1 MRQKIISLF
10 LTTAMLSGLMPTA
23 FSEEIA
29 DGAYTGY
36 EVSALEELSTVEPA
50 ESESTFGNDGATLDV
65 MTLEE
70 DYSGYNRVASGSC
83 GEALTWTLYDEGTLV
98 ISGSGAMKGYTSS
111 SRPTWNTYAA
121 SIRKVIIGDGVTEI
135 GKFAF
140 YNDKY
145 ITDVVIGNG
154 VKIIREKAFQAA
166 AVLKN
171 VSWGTAIEVIEKN
184 AFNNCKVL
192 TDIILPD
199 TTKTVGASAFEGCE
213 AVEALTLGKS
223 IESIGASAFKNTKLL
238 KEINYKAANVT
249 DFTASNYVFYNAGI
263 SAEGI
268 KLTFSEDVMKIP
280 AYAFYVSNYPPNITE
295 VTIGGNVAEIRT
307 RAFDGCKYM
316 TDLKIGNG
324 VKVIADKAFNA
335 CIKLTNVTWGT
346 AIENIG
352 NNVFYGCKAME
363 SIILPDTTKTVGT
376 SAFEGCEAVK
386 TLTLGK
392 SIESIGAGA
401 FRNTRMLEEINY
413 RAVNVADLTSSSAL
427 FYYAGYNKDGIKL
440 TVDDGVLRIPA
451 YMFYVSGST
460 YAPKIT
466 EVTIGNGV
474 TEIGTRAFDTC
485 KYMTGL
491 VIGNSVK
498 TIGEKAFYACSK
510 LQNTTWGTAIEEVGK
525 EAFKNCSLLSTVVL
539 PDTIKTVGVS
549 AFEGCSAVVTLTVGE
564 NAEAIGDR
572 AFYNL
577 KALEEICW
585 KAANVSDFLSTS
597 SLFYYAGIDKDGI
610 NLTFGDKVKR
620 IPAYTFYVSG
630 SNTPKIKNVIIPEN
644 VIEIGDYAFNS
655 CKYITGLVLEDGV
668 TTIGTRAFYNCA
680 AITNVTVPDSVTSI
694 GAYAFSGCKALTEA
708 ALGNGCAT
716 IPESCFANCTVLE
729 KLVIPDSVK
738 TIEANAFSGTAKNKE
753 VYLESVQSWFD
764 MSFAELYAFPLAYG
778 GSLYVNGE
786 LLTELVIPEGVTEI
800 GKYVV
805 DIDSVKSVTIP
816 ESVTHIADGA
826 FQSCNSLEKIV
837 FKGGNIT
844 FGSNVFWQ
852 YHQIKEIHIP
862 SADFWFGLDF
872 GTSSYSN
879 PMYAGSVGLYVD
891 GEPLATV
898 EIPDGTEAVRD
909 YALYNCPTVE
919 NVVIP
924 DSVTSIGYMAF
935 AECENLKSV
944 TIGKGVTSIGNY
956 AFQNAV
962 NLEKINWNAQN
973 ASDLS
978 SSSFIFDNGGT
989 EKDGIT
995 LICGEGVKRIPAY
1008 AFFAD
1013 AYHYYP
1019 NITSIRLPKGFESF
1033 GSYAFNT
1040 MDTLTDIYFGG
1051 TKEEWATVSKGS
1063 YNSAVSNA
1071 TMHYNAIGGSDGD
1084 DGNYGEG
1091 GSVNDTVT
1099 WFCKDGVLTI
1109 SGTGAMNDYTNSS
1122 YSEWNSLRSTIKEVI
1137 IEDGIT
1143 HIGNNSF
1150 GAITSLEK
1158 ITIADSVTTIGNSA
1172 FQNCSSLTEAV
1183 ISDNVTS
1190 VGAYAFSGC
1199 TSLASLTIGK
1209 NVTAIGTYAFNE
1221 TNALT
1226 EIYYNAKN
1234 LSDLSSY
1241 NYVFGYSGS
1250 TSDGIKLVIGDEV
1263 ERIPAN
1269 IFNPNPYN
1277 GTYQT
1282 VIDINEVTIP
1292 ESVTSIGTDA
1302 FCIGTVDTVRIP
1314 SVEKWVQIAF
1324 ANGGANPLKNAE
1336 NLYVNGVKIEDT
1348 LEIGEN
1354 VTEVNAYAFY
1364 GFEGIKELV
1373 IGEQVDFIGN
1383 GAFYGMRK
1391 LSKIC
1396 WNAKNVA
1403 DFAKNNTVF
1412 SSAGVDITGTE
1423 VLFGEGVERV
1433 PAYAFNPYEGSYTPN
1448 VATVKIPES
1457 VKSIGKNA
1465 FNFQSTLSK
1474 VYIDDLAAWC
1484 NIEFGDYYANPLY
1497 YASEL
1502 YVNNVLANSDI
1513 VIDGTQKIGAYA
1525 FYGFE
1530 GLGCVTIGK
1539 SVKTIGD
1546 YAFAYCTG
1554 LSKINYNAVNMEDLT
1569 SSSRIFYNS
1578 QNADGVELVIG
1589 EGVTRIGEYMF
1600 SALSKFTSV
1609 TIPASVKEFANV
1621 AFASGSTIEEVFI
1634 PSLNSWCMTTFANGN
1649 SNPLCYA
1656 KELYI
1661 DGKKTDG
1668 RIVIDDSIKAV
1679 SKYAF
1684 YGFRGITALE
1694 LPGSIES
1701 IENNA
1706 FSYCTNLTDLIFKGD
1721 SFKKIGNS
1729 CFYNCNAIARIYI
1742 DSLKDWCETDFTS
1755 NYSMLN
1761 NIPAL
1766 YADGEA
1772 VTGNVTIP
1780 EGTTEIGAYAFGGYK
1795 GITSVTI
1802 PDSVTYIGS
1811 NAFSNCTEMTSVA
1824 VGNGVMTV
1832 GSNAFYNCS
1841 KLNGVYIK
1849 DLDSWCGISF
1859 GGSYSNP
1866 LRYAGVLYENYNI
1879 VNRVNFP
1886 EGMVAVNPYTF
1897 DHCKFITSVT
1907 LPDGIESIGK
1917 YAFDSCTNL
1926 KDITFT
1932 SSVTDIY
1939 DYAFNGCSA
1948 LADVYYHGDYEHYS
1962 DIYIRST
1969 GNSYIKNATVNY
1981 MSLDD
1986 TCGDNLTWSVDE
1998 NGLMKIS
2005 GTGAMKDY
2013 ESASDTPWYYVRSSI
2028 KAIAIDE
2035 GVTSIGKNA
2044 FGDAMNLLMAQIPES
2059 VEEIGLYSFAGTE
2072 KLTDIY
2078 YGGTQEKWD
2087 RMNEAMTELE
2097 ASYVKCDSGR
2107 GNVIAGGTCGD
2118 GAAWMVDE
2126 AYSLVIGGTGYV
2138 SSEPWSGMKD
2148 SIKEI
2153 IIGDGITEMNDYIL
2167 QIYKNV
2173 EAVTIGKNMNS
2184 FDVMPAMFNGA
2195 YSLKTLYWNA
2205 TNLEELKTI
2214 DSYYGAFLKDA
2225 GRDSG
2230 GFDIIFG
2237 DGVLEINNAFK
2248 NTMYINKVFIPA
2260 SVKAV
2265 NIPKKDIKEVH
2276 IESLDAWC
2284 SIDFSSDRVNPI
2296 SNGCG
2301 LYIGGELLR
2310 GDITIGENTN
2320 AVSDYAFMNYPYITG
2335 VTLTDNV
2342 TAVGEKAFYGCS
2354 ELATFTAGD
2363 ALEVIGEYAF
2373 GGCEKLSLIEIMNV
2387 GSIGAYAFVGC
2398 TSIEEVELGKDV
2410 TEITQGCFSGCN
2422 ALKTV
2427 TFTENIT
2434 KLSSS
2439 AFMGCTSLSDIYYG
2453 GSIAEWEKLGV
2464 TGSSINNATIH
2475 YNYTDDTLIDYGTC
2489 GENVSWTIS
2498 RAGTLTISGTGP
2510 IVDFATR
2517 YNDWLDVTELV
2528 VEEGVTA
2535 IPDKLFYDHHN
2546 LEKVTIA
2553 GSVKVIGEQAFDY
2566 CEKLTEVSL
2575 DYGIEEFK
2583 EAVFGNCT
2591 ALKEITIPGSI
2602 RVMDYNSFTGCESL
2616 EKVVIEEGVPYIYN
2630 DTFHS
2635 CTALKE
2641 VSIPESVKEIGTAA
2655 FGYCTALEAVNYA
2668 GTAEKFDTIDI
2679 DDGNKSLVYAYKN
2692 GAVYTGNGKC
2702 GDSLEWAIESD
2713 GTLRISG
2720 IGEMYDFDIAD
2731 AALPWYKL
2739 GNNVKRIVIENTVTS
2754 IGAYTFWLCFNAEE
2768 IVIGNGVSRIGAYII
2783 GNCDKAERIFYI
2795 GDEQAWKEIDIAAHN
2810 PYLLNRKIHI
2820 LDREMNFD
2828 EEENMIFVNSGIDV
2842 GEVIVLAALYD
2853 KSGDML
2859 GVKYVKADISKG
2871 ITSLESPI
2879 ADYLGAFR
2887 VKILGWENLDT
2898 MKSALICSDYELE

>member
-50 ESESTFGNDGATLDV
+50 ESESTLGNDRATFDV

-70 DYSGYNRVASGSC
+70 DYSGYNQVASGSC

-98 ISGSGAMKGYTSS
+98 ISGSGAMKGYASN

-121 SIRKVIIGDGVTEI
+121 SIRKVIISDGVTEI

-145 ITDVVIGNG
+145 ITDVVIGSG
-154 VKIIREKAFQAA
+154 VKTIREKAFQGA

-171 VSWGTAIEVIEKN
+171 VSWGAAIEVIEKN
-184 AFNNCKVL
+184 AFYNCKVL

-213 AVEALTLGKS
+213 AVEALTLGKI
-223 IESIGASAFKNTKLL
+223 IESIGASAFRNTKML
-238 KEINYKAANVT
+238 KEINYKAANVA
-249 DFTASNYVFYNAGI
+249 DFTTSNYVFYNAGI
-263 SAEGI
+263 STEGI

-280 AYAFYVSNYPPNITE
+280 AYAFYVNGSTYAPKITE
-295 VTIGGNVAEIRT
+295 VTIGNGVTEIGT

-376 SAFEGCEAVK
+376 SAFDGCEAVK

-401 FRNTRMLEEINY
+401 FKNTKMLEEINY

-451 YMFYVSGST
+451 YMFYANGST

-466 EVTIGNGV
+466 EVTIGNDV
-474 TEIGTRAFDTC
+474 TEIGTRAFDAC

-577 KALEEICW
+577 KALNEIYW

-620 IPAYTFYVSG
+620 IPAYMFYVSG
-630 SNTPKIKNVIIPEN
+630 SYTPKIKNVIIPEN

-655 CKYITGLVLEDGV
+655 CKYITGLVIEDGV

-708 ALGNGCAT
+708 TLGNGCAT

-738 TIEANAFSGTAKNKE
+738 TIEANAFSGAAKNKE

-786 LLTELVIPEGVTEI
+786 LLTELVVPEGVTEI
-800 GKYVV
+800 GKYVMSV
-805 DIDSVKSVTIP
+805 DSVKSVTIP
-816 ESVTHIADGA
+816 KSVTYIADGA
-826 FQSCNSLEKIV
+826 FQSSNSLEKIV

-872 GTSSYSN
+872 GSSRYSN

-891 GEPLATV
+891 GEPLKTI
-898 EIPDGTEAVRD
+898 EIPEGTEAVKE
-909 YALYNCPTVE
+909 YALYKCPTVE

-924 DSVTSIGYMAF
+924 DSVTAIGNMAF
-935 AECENLKSV
+935 AECTNLKSV
-944 TIGKGVTSIGNY
+944 TIGSGVTTIGDY

-962 NLEKINWNAQN
+962 NLEEINWNAEN
-973 ASDLS
+973 VSDLS
-978 SSSFIFDNGGT
+978 SSSFIFDNGGI

-1234 LSDLSSY
+1234 VSDLSSY

-1250 TSDGIKLVIGDEV
+1250 TSGGIKLVIGEGV

-1277 GTYQT
+1277 STYQT

-1302 FCIGTVDTVRIP
+1302 FCISTVDTVRIK
-1314 SVEKWVQIAF
+1314 SLEKWVGINF
-1324 ANGGANPLKNAE
+1324 ANGGANPLKDAE
-1336 NLYVNGVKIEDT
+1336 SLYVDGVKVEA
-1348 LEIGEN
+1348 LEIGGN
-1354 VTEVNAYAFY
+1354 VTSVNAYAFY
-1364 GFEGIKELV
+1364 DFEGIKELTV
-1373 IGEQVDFIGN
+1373 GENVSYVGDS
-1383 GAFYGMRK
+1383 AFYGMRK
-1391 LSKIC
+1391 LEKIN
-1396 WNAKNVA
+1396 WNAVNVSDFTKNS
-1403 DFAKNNTVF
+1403 NVF
-1412 SSAGVDITGTE
+1412 KYAGLDTTGAAVSFGEAVESIPAYMFYSANSNITE
-1423 VLFGEGVERV
+1423 VTISSGVTD
-1433 PAYAFNPYEGSYTPN
+1433 AGS
-1448 VATVKIPES
+1448 
-1457 VKSIGKNA
+1457 NA
-1465 FNFQSTLSK
+1465 FYYLSTLSK
-1474 VYIDDLAAWC
+1474 VYTDDLEAWC
-1484 NIEFGDYYANPLY
+1484 GIEFADYYANPLY
-1497 YASEL
+1497 YATEF
-1502 YVNNVLANSDI
+1502 YVDNVLVNSNV
-1513 VIDGTQKIGAYA
+1513 VIDSAEKIGAYA
-1525 FYGFE
+1525 FYGFK
-1530 GLGCVTIGK
+1530 GLNGITIGA
-1539 SVKTIGD
+1539 SVKKIGN
-1546 YAFAYCTG
+1546 YAFAYCPG
-1554 LSKINYNAVNMEDLT
+1554 LSKINYNAVNAEDLT

-1578 QNADGVELVIG
+1578 QNTDGVELVIG
-1589 EGVTRIGEYMF
+1589 NGVARIPQYMF
-1600 SALSKFTSV
+1600 ASLSKYTSV
-1609 TIPASVKEFANV
+1609 MIPASVKEFANV
-1621 AFASGSTIEEVFI
+1621 AFASGSIIEEVYI
-1634 PSLNSWCMTTFANGN
+1634 QSLNSWCMTTFVNGY

-1684 YGFRGITALE
+1684 YGFKGLTALE
-1694 LPGSIES
+1694 LSDGIES
-1701 IENNA
+1701 IGNDA
-1706 FSYCTNLTDLIFKGD
+1706 FSYCTNLTDLIFKGE
-1721 SFKKIGNS
+1721 SFKRIGNS

-1761 NIPAL
+1761 NILAL

-1811 NAFSNCTEMTSVA
+1811 NAFANCTEMTSVA
-1824 VGNGVMTV
+1824 VGSGVMTV

-1866 LRYAGVLYENYNI
+1866 LRYAGVLYENYDI

-1886 EGMVAVNPYTF
+1886 EGMLAVNPYTF

-1917 YAFDSCTNL
+1917 YAFDNCTNL

-1939 DYAFNGCSA
+1939 DYAFNGCTA
-1948 LADVYYHGDYEHYS
+1948 FKDVYYYGDYEHYR

-1981 MSLDD
+1981 MTLDD
-1986 TCGDNLTWSVDE
+1986 TCGDNLTWSVDA
-1998 NGLMKIS
+1998 NGVMRIS
-2005 GTGAMKDY
+2005 GTGAMRDY
-2013 ESASDTPWYYVRSSI
+2013 ESASDAPWYYVRSSI
-2028 KAIAIDE
+2028 KVLAIDE

-2044 FGDAMNLLMAQIPES
+2044 FGDATNLLMAQIPGS
-2059 VEEIGLYSFAGTE
+2059 IEEIGLYAFSGTARLTDVYFGGTE
-2072 KLTDIY
+2072 EEFGRLT
-2078 YGGTQEKWD
+2078 
-2087 RMNEAMTELE
+2087 EAMTELE
-2097 ASYVKCDSGR
+2097 APYVICDSGR
-2107 GNVIAGGTCGD
+2107 GNISAGGAVGD
-2118 GAAWMVDE
+2118 GAAWMTDSS
-2126 AYSLVIGGTGYV
+2126 YSLVIGGTGYV
-2138 SSEPWSGMKD
+2138 SSEPWSSMKD

-2153 IIGDGITEMNDYIL
+2153 IIGDGITGMYDYML
-2167 QIYKNV
+2167 QIYINV
-2173 EAVTIGKNMNS
+2173 ESVTIGKNMNS
-2184 FDVMPAMFNGA
+2184 FETMPAMFNGA

-2205 TNLEELKTI
+2205 TNLEELETI

-2237 DGVLEINNAFK
+2237 DGVLEINNTFK
-2248 NTMYINKVFIPA
+2248 NNMYINNVYIPA
-2260 SVKAV
+2260 SVKRV
-2265 NIPKKDIKEVH
+2265 NIPKDNIKEVH
-2276 IESLDAWC
+2276 IENLDAWC
-2284 SIDFSSDRVNPI
+2284 SIDFKDKRANPI
-2296 SNGCG
+2296 SNGAKLFADG
-2301 LYIGGELLR
+2301 KAAE
-2310 GDITIGENTN
+2310 GDITIGENITY
-2320 AVSDYAFMNYPYITG
+2320 VSDFAFANYPYIKG
-2335 VTLTDNV
+2335 VAFADNITYVGKEAFSGCNELT
-2342 TAVGEKAFYGCS
+2342 A
-2354 ELATFTAGD
+2354 FTAD
-2363 ALEVIGEYAF
+2363 SLETIGEYAF
-2373 GGCEKLSLIEIMNV
+2373 NGCEKLTAIDIKNV
-2387 GSIGAYAFVGC
+2387 TTIGANAFSGC
-2398 TSIEEVELGKDV
+2398 TSIEEVEFGNDV
-2410 TEITQGCFSGCN
+2410 TEIPQNCFAGCT
-2422 ALKTV
+2422 ALKEV
-2427 TFTENIT
+2427 TFTENVT
-2434 KLSSS
+2434 KLNSS

-2489 GENVSWTIS
+2489 GENVSWTLS
-2498 RAGTLTISGTGP
+2498 KAGVLTISGTGP

-2528 VEEGVTA
+2528 VEEGLTA
-2535 IPDKLFYDHHN
+2535 IPDHLFYNHHN

-2575 DYGIEEFK
+2575 GYGIEEFK
-2583 EAVFGNCT
+2583 EAVFGDCT

-2630 DTFHS
+2630 DAFIY

-2641 VSIPESVKEIGTAA
+2641 VTIPESVKSIGVAA
-2655 FGYCTALEAVNYA
+2655 FGYCTALDTVNYA
-2668 GTAEKFDTIDI
+2668 GTNEEFDAIDI
-2679 DDGNKSLVYAYKN
+2679 DDGNKSLTYAYKN
-2692 GAVYTGNGKC
+2692 GAVYTGNGRC
-2702 GDSLEWAIESD
+2702 GDSLEWEMESD

-2731 AALPWYKL
+2731 AGLPWYKEQFAR
-2739 GNNVKRIVIENTVTS
+2739 NVKRIVIEDNVTS
-2754 IGAYTFWLCFNAEE
+2754 IGAYTFWLCFDAEE
-2768 IVIGNGVSRIGAYII
+2768 IVIGNGVSRIGAYIV
-2783 GNCDKAERIFYI
+2783 GNCDKLRRIFYI
-2795 GDEQAWKEIDIAAHN
+2795 GSEQDWNDIDIAKHN
-2810 PYLLNRKIHI
+2810 PYLLGRKIYF
-2820 LDREMNFD
+2820 LDRNVNFD
-2828 EEENMIFVNSGIDV
+2828 KEDNVIFVNHGEDA
-2842 GEVIVLAALYD
+2842 GEVLVLVALYNE
-2853 KSGDML
+2853 SGEML
-2859 GVKYVKADISKG
+2859 GVKSVKADITKG
-2871 ITSLESPI
+2871 ITAIESPI
-2879 ADYLGAFR
+2879 KNYFGAYR
-2887 VKILGWENLDT
+2887 VKILGWRSLDT
-2898 MKSALICSDYELE
+2898 MESVLTCSDYEL